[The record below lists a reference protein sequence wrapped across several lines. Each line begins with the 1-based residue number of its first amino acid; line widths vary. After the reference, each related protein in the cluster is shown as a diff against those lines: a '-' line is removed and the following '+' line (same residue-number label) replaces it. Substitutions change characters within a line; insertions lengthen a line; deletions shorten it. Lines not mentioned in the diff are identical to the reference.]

1 MDSCWKIELY
11 MKEQGKARPEELS
24 MINMDHW
31 QLAWIYPKLQVQVV
45 VWSSFMSWC
54 NTAYCVIPQSCSRFI
69 GSQVPSVRKPAPIQK
84 FLNPWTQLGAWCLT
98 ETNLSYIMSHWTIS
112 CLGAS
117 DFLESPQVANR
128 WSNPVSKNF
137 TKCQTIPWIWNDSP
151 SGSNKM
157 TTSHSHDRLLHRKFF
172 V

>member
-1 MDSCWKIELY
+1 MLENRALHEGTRQSKTRGAVNDQYGPLTASLDLS
-11 MKEQGKARPEELS
+11 KAS
-24 MINMDHW
+24 
-31 QLAWIYPKLQVQVV
+31 VQVV